1 MTHGERTDIVASE
14 PCDVVHAILFSW
26 SLCGSK
32 VHELVQR
39 TFSKEVTCSG
49 SGRLCTLESVGR
61 HSFSSLLETS
71 ARLGTGLSQGLSFIL
86 LLFVCVYVCAYAPVC
101 MYFTYIHMHIHVK
114 YTRTCAHVSVCV
126 ETGG

>member
-39 TFSKEVTCSG
+39 TFSKEATCSG
-49 SGRLCTLESVGR
+49 SGRLCTLESLRR

-71 ARLGTGLSQGLSFIL
+71 ARLGTGSSQGLSSYFIT
-86 LLFVCVYVCAYAPVC
+86 VCVCVCLCTCVC